1 MMGDDRRFR
10 AADRVAAKE
19 VGGELVLLDLEDGS
33 FLVARGTG
41 PRVWDLVA
49 SGAGIEEIIR
59 TVAARY
65 GKSPEGV
72 RVDVEQFV
80 EDLVER
86 GFLVEVKPE

>member
-1 MMGDDRRFR
+1 MTGDDRRFR
-10 AADRVAAKE
+10 AGDRVAAKE

-41 PRVWDLVA
+41 PRVWDLV
-49 SGAGIEEIIR
+49 SSSVGVEEIVR

-65 GKSPEGV
+65 GKPPEEV
-72 RVDVEQFV
+72 RADVEQFV
-80 EDLVER
+80 EDLIER

>member
-10 AADRVAAKE
+10 TADRVAAKE

-33 FLVARGTG
+33 FLVAKGTG

-49 SGAGIEEIIR
+49 SGEGVQEIIR

-65 GKSPEGV
+65 GKSPEEV
-72 RVDVEQFV
+72 RVDVEEFV
-80 EDLVER
+80 DGLIER

>member
-1 MMGDDRRFR
+1 MMRDDRRFR

-33 FLVARGTG
+33 FFVARGTG

-49 SGAGIEEIIR
+49 SGVSVQEIIR

-65 GKSPEGV
+65 GKSREDV
-72 RVDVEQFV
+72 RVDVEGFV
-80 EDLVER
+80 ANLVER
-86 GFLVEVKPE
+86 AFLVEVESE

>member
-1 MMGDDRRFR
+1 MIGDDRRFQ

-41 PRVWDLVA
+41 PRVWDLVS
-49 SGAGIEEIIR
+49 SGTGVQEIVR

-65 GKSPEGV
+65 GKSPEEV
-72 RVDVEQFV
+72 RVDVERFV
-80 EDLVER
+80 EDLIER